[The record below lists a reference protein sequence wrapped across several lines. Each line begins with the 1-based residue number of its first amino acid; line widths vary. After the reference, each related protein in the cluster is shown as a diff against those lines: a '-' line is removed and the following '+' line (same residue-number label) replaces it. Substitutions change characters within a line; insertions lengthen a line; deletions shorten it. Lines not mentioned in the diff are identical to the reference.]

1 MRNKKI
7 LEDTLGEKCKDTM
20 KTFVPYKEVLELYNN
35 GLKVPEEFT
44 LIWANDNYGHIR
56 RFPNEIERKRKGG
69 HGIYYHNSYW
79 APPGGS
85 YLFINSIPLA
95 HTRNELYKAWQE
107 GIRKLWVMNIG
118 ALKPLEQEIEFY
130 LRFAWEVGK
139 DNTITEDVDKYLEWW
154 INTTFSGNHGEE
166 MAQVLNEFAQLTN
179 VRKIEQLDTDTF
191 SHNAYGDE
199 ASVRMIHYQKLFDR
213 ANKVYE
219 MLPQNEKDAFFQMCL
234 MKIHAAYISN
244 AMYYY
249 ADRSALCVKQG
260 KNNAARTYVKYCRE
274 YDDVRRKML
283 EYYGKKMS
291 EGKWEKIV
299 TPEDFPPPRT
309 AMFPACVP
317 PLSMAVKKLIV
328 DCWNNESEFR
338 FVTKAIKWIQVA
350 NSGEGELSY
359 KIEAPSWV
367 TLSDCQ
373 GMVGAEKRIFVSISD
388 DDTGI
393 KEDVIKVYCKE
404 TSQCIE
410 IPVFAD
416 LSNADI
422 LNIEDGGIIDIK
434 ADTAAEFFDSKYQG
448 WKVIKRLGRGEG
460 NLVEAVQKGA
470 ALTYSFFINSEISKD
485 ILLEI
490 HRFPSLNAVGQI
502 RVMYSIDDG
511 EKYTLE
517 TEANDEWCGTWK
529 QNIRDNVDKICVN
542 IPFVKAGKHTL
553 KIYAMDKYFAMSKLV
568 IYTKDKKYNMLGK
581 VDGDYD
587 LPPVDAEW

>member
-1 MRNKKI
+1 M
-7 LEDTLGEKCKDTM
+7 
-20 KTFVPYKEVLELYNN
+20 
-35 GLKVPEEFT
+35 
-44 LIWANDNYGHIR
+44 
-56 RFPNEIERKRKGG
+56 
-69 HGIYYHNSYW
+69 
-79 APPGGS
+79 
-85 YLFINSIPLA
+85 
-95 HTRNELYKAWQE
+95 
-107 GIRKLWVMNIG
+107 
-118 ALKPLEQEIEFY
+118 
-130 LRFAWEVGK
+130 
-139 DNTITEDVDKYLEWW
+139 
-154 INTTFSGNHGEE
+154 
-166 MAQVLNEFAQLTN
+166 
-179 VRKIEQLDTDTF
+179 
-191 SHNAYGDE
+191 
-199 ASVRMIHYQKLFDR
+199 
-213 ANKVYE
+213 
-219 MLPQNEKDAFFQMCL
+219 
-234 MKIHAAYISN
+234 
-244 AMYYY
+244 
-249 ADRSALCVKQG
+249 
-260 KNNAARTYVKYCRE
+260 
-274 YDDVRRKML
+274 
-283 EYYGKKMS
+283 
-291 EGKWEKIV
+291 

-328 DCWNNESEFR
+328 DCWNNESELR

-434 ADTAAEFFDSKYQG
+434 ADTAAEYFDSKYQG

-517 TEANDEWCGTWK
+517 T
-529 QNIRDNVDKICVN
+529 
-542 IPFVKAGKHTL
+542 
-553 KIYAMDKYFAMSKLV
+553 
-568 IYTKDKKYNMLGK
+568 
-581 VDGDYD
+581 
-587 LPPVDAEW
+587 